1 MKRVIKYISIISIIL
16 VNLSLTKTNK
26 VFPKSNT
33 LNNCTAIL
41 EVEKNRNSKSI
52 FKSDL
57 KYKLILT
64 NTSNKKTSYKV
75 EMENTK
81 EELKNL
87 KSRFSKSKKT
97 IKTSSLKAIT
107 LNSKNKSINEIVL
120 NPGEKYTFNVLLS
133 KIDTKSFNT
142 WNLTKV
148 KVYSLECKEII
159 ASTILKTF
167 IPNPELR

>member
-16 VNLSLTKTNK
+16 VNVSLTKTT
-26 VFPKSNT
+26 KSFIKSDG
-33 LNNCTAIL
+33 LKKCTATL
-41 EVEKNRNSKSI
+41 LVENNTNTKSI
-52 FKSDL
+52 FKNDL

-64 NTSNKKTSYKV
+64 NTSNKKTSFKV

-87 KSRFSKSKKT
+87 KSRSSKSNKT
-97 IKTSSLKAIT
+97 IKTSNLKAIT
-107 LNSKNKSINEIVL
+107 LNSRNKSINEIVL
-120 NPGEKYTFNVLLS
+120 IPGEKYTFNVVLS

-148 KVYSLECKEII
+148 KVYSVECKEII